1 MGKKRRLKSA
11 KTKFKA
17 KHSHHPRT
25 RFLAQRAQEQSEP
38 EAVAVEEIKVAEAP
52 PEVEKMTPEIVLR
65 QEKPEPPVKA
75 SDSPSKVK
83 KTTIPGKRK
92 AAAPRKRTTKK
103 KTTSVV
109 A

>member
-25 RFLAQRAQEQSEP
+25 RLLAQRAQEPSEP
-38 EAVAVEEIKVAEAP
+38 EVVEEIKVAAPP
-52 PEVEKMTPEIVLR
+52 PEVEKLTPEIALK
-65 QEKPEPPVKA
+65 QEKPKPPVKA
-75 SDSPSKVK
+75 SHSPSKVK
-83 KTTIPGKRK
+83 KTTIPAKRK